1 MWADICVA
9 NRDALLAALE
19 DYENELE
26 QTRAAIE
33 RADAQELMRLF
44 ARARAAREK
53 WLVKKRS

>member
-19 DYENELE
+19 DYENELR
-26 QTRAAIE
+26 QTRAAIK
-33 RADAQELMRLF
+33 RADAAELRRLF
-44 ARARAAREK
+44 AQARRAREK